1 MRMNKLRKHLLEL
14 RKRLDFHSAA
24 VLNQK
29 NHSHI
34 GNEMFQYFMDDD
46 MQEISNI
53 DRPTINKTEHY
64 NDMKMA
70 ILMNINHFIMHIIMK
85 LK

>member
-1 MRMNKLRKHLLEL
+1 
-14 RKRLDFHSAA
+14 
-24 VLNQK
+24 
-29 NHSHI
+29 
-34 GNEMFQYFMDDD
+34 MFQYFMDD
-46 MQEISNI
+46 MQQVVTLI
-53 DRPTINKTEHY
+53 DRYINKTEHY